1 MGCWFQKRPKYRR
14 GMSTYEKIF
23 GDTDPF
29 KFKCPV
35 PGEVELGKKGPRGY
49 GRLGYLLGMKNY
61 PVMLGL

>member
-1 MGCWFQKRPKYRR
+1 MGFQNRPKYRR

-35 PGEVELGKKGPRGY
+35 PGEVEKVFLSYEKRVHGCW
-49 GRLGYLLGMKNY
+49 GYLLGMKNY